1 MAYRFR
7 GSEASSLLLTSTS
20 LRRSSGFFTFI
31 SALETCAI
39 FMPMRVVEPLSQLFA
54 FIVLSLC
61 VNRDREK
68 LTFTR
73 RPGGDES
80 MVYEHTREGRT
91 ISVSTS
97 SVNRGMVSA
106 MGAGN
111 GSQDARERQRRYI
124 EDHRM
129 YELEDATSGRRKGRR
144 STTVG

>member
-1 MAYRFR
+1 M
-7 GSEASSLLLTSTS
+7 
-20 LRRSSGFFTFI
+20 I
-31 SALETCAI
+31 
-39 FMPMRVVEPLSQLFA
+39 
-54 FIVLSLC
+54 
-61 VNRDREK
+61 
-68 LTFTR
+68 
-73 RPGGDES
+73 
-80 MVYEHTREGRT
+80 YEHTREGRT

-111 GSQDARERQRRYI
+111 GSQDARERQRRYV